1 MATVLYSESL
11 VVVVFSTLS
20 YVVLEAPST
29 SGPLCQMLPD
39 LYDLGVDTYM
49 VSLILSHYLKARRKP
64 SGLFMGSQLLA
75 GALILSSELPL
86 ITLDSLSP
94 SPSLLRKKGHW

>member
-1 MATVLYSESL
+1 MAIAFYSKSL
-11 VVVVFSTLS
+11 VMIVFSTLS
-20 YVVLEAPST
+20 YVVLGAPST
-29 SGPLCQMLPD
+29 SGPLCQVLQD

-64 SGLFMGSQLLA
+64 SGLFMGSQLMA
-75 GALILSSELPL
+75 GASSLSSELPL
-86 ITLDSLSP
+86 ITLDSLSS

>member
-1 MATVLYSESL
+1 M
-11 VVVVFSTLS
+11 VVFSTLS

-49 VSLILSHYLKARRKP
+49 VSLILKITKFLKSLKILK
-64 SGLFMGSQLLA
+64 SLLKSQKETFWLVHGFSVA
-75 GALILSSELPL
+75 SWS
-86 ITLDSLSP
+86 LDSFF
-94 SPSLLRKKGHW
+94 

>member
-11 VVVVFSTLS
+11 VMVVFSTLS

-49 VSLILSHYLKARRKP
+49 VSLILSHYLNWV
-64 SGLFMGSQLLA
+64 
-75 GALILSSELPL
+75 LSC
-86 ITLDSLSP
+86 
-94 SPSLLRKKGHW
+94 